1 MGKVSQVFGIIF
13 NILSFVFL
21 FGSANPNDPFSGFQN
36 WALSVLFA
44 LIAML
49 LYSIGAFKALKAG
62 GSSIRFLITLA
73 IFALCICIGG
83 ALNSTTIIVWN
94 VAFALN
100 LILQIVWT
108 FRN

>member
-21 FGSANPNDPFSGFQN
+21 FGLVNPNNPFSGFQN

-62 GSSIRFLITLA
+62 GSVLRLLFSIA
-73 IFALCICIGG
+73 ILALCIFVGSE
-83 ALNSTTIIVWN
+83 LNAISIIVWN
-94 VAFALN
+94 VAFAIN
-100 LILQIVWT
+100 LIVQICWL
-108 FRN
+108 RN